1 MRGSARFSSSSP
13 TSLARSAMR
22 IVAENTRSSRESSCP
37 NSSADYE
44 QAPGSVSRPKAVN
57 SSLRVLML
65 PQSNGQRRLRIGL
78 MDFEPLRVAGFE
90 SVFDNVPHIEVVATD
105 LAGVLANQEFE
116 MVMLGL
122 HNPIESFE
130 LLARLKNA
138 RPKLKL
144 IVMGSESD
152 DETIISAI
160 GAGAKGYLEET
171 AMPEQVMQCIE
182 VVESG
187 SIWAPRRVLSAFV
200 DRMLHASEKPVLR
213 HGFKLTERERSVLKL
228 LMAARS
234 NREIADALGIEE
246 RTVKAYVAR
255 LMRKVG
261 VENRIALSIHAASR
275 SLAPDED
282 DNK

>member
-1 MRGSARFSSSSP
+1 MP
-13 TSLARSAMR
+13 TLANR
-22 IVAENTRSSRESSCP
+22 
-37 NSSADYE
+37 
-44 QAPGSVSRPKAVN
+44 
-57 SSLRVLML
+57 
-65 PQSNGQRRLRIGL
+65 QRRLCIGL
-78 MDFEPLRVAGFE
+78 IDFEPLRVAGFE
-90 SVFDNVPHIEVVATD
+90 SVFDDDPHVEVVPTD
-105 LAGVLANQEFE
+105 LPGALASKDFE

-122 HNPIESFE
+122 HNPVESFD
-130 LLARLKNA
+130 LMARLKA
-138 RPKLKL
+138 AQPKLKL
-144 IVMGSESD
+144 IVMGSETD
-152 DETIISAI
+152 EETIISAI
-160 GAGAKGYLEET
+160 AAGAKGYLEET
-171 AMPEQVMQCIE
+171 ATPEQVMQCIE
-182 VVESG
+182 VVQSG
-187 SIWAPRRVLSAFV
+187 SIWAPRRILSAFV

-213 HGFKLTERERSVLKL
+213 HGFKFTDRERSVLKL

>member
-1 MRGSARFSSSSP
+1 MEIEEKPSDHMP
-13 TSLARSAMR
+13 TL
-22 IVAENTRSSRESSCP
+22 
-37 NSSADYE
+37 
-44 QAPGSVSRPKAVN
+44 
-57 SSLRVLML
+57 
-65 PQSNGQRRLRIGL
+65 SNDRRRLRIGL
-78 MDFEPLRVAGFE
+78 MDFEPLRVTGFE
-90 SVFDNVPHIEVVATD
+90 SVFEDVPQIEVAATD
-105 LAGVLANQEFE
+105 LAGVLADDDFE
-116 MVMLGL
+116 MVLLGL
-122 HNPIESFE
+122 HVPVESFE
-130 LLARLKNA
+130 LLARLKSA

-171 AMPEQVMQCIE
+171 ATLEQVMQCIE

-213 HGFKLTERERSVLKL
+213 HDFNFTERERAVLKL
-228 LMAARS
+228 LVAARS
-234 NREIADALGIEE
+234 NREIADTLGIEE

-275 SLAPDED
+275 ALVPDD
-282 DNK
+282 DEE